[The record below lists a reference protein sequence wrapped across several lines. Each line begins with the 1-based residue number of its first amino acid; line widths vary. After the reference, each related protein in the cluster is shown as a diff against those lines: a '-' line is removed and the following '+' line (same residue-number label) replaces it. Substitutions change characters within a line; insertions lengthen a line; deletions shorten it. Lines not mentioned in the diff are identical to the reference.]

1 MNLAEKLQR
10 EEKEVATLWQRIVS
24 MSIDDLLISF
34 LVVIAF
40 YDKFSNVKTYEDMLL
55 LTDSLFFYIF
65 LAYTLYHWIFIA
77 LYGKTVGKMF
87 MKIEI
92 IDIQTFD
99 KPNFYRSFIR
109 SLVRNFDEMFFYLG
123 MVYAVFDP
131 YNRAVHDI
139 AGKCVAVKSN

>member
-1 MNLAEKLQR
+1 MNLAEKLQT
-10 EEKEVATLWQRIVS
+10 EEKEVASLWQRIIS

-40 YDKFSNVKTYEDMLL
+40 YDKFASVKTYEEILL

-65 LAYTLYHWIFIA
+65 LSYTLYHWIFIA
-77 LYGKTVGKMF
+77 LYGKTIGKMI

-92 IDIQTFD
+92 IDIETFD
-99 KPNFYRSFIR
+99 NPSWYRSFIR

-123 MVYAVFDP
+123 MIYAFFDP

-139 AGKCVAVKSN
+139 IGKCVAVKSN

>member
-24 MSIDDLLISF
+24 MSIDDLLVSF

-40 YDKFSNVKTYEDMLL
+40 YNKFASAKTYEEILIL
-55 LTDSLFFYIF
+55 SDSLFFYIF
-65 LAYTLYHWIFIA
+65 IAYTFYHWIFIA
-77 LYGKTVGKMF
+77 IYGKTIGKML

-99 KPNFYRSFIR
+99 KPNWYRSFIR
-109 SLVRNFDEMFFYLG
+109 SVVRNFDEMFFYLG

-139 AGKCVAVKSN
+139 LGKCVAVKSN